1 MSLTTTVETFFDA
14 YRRQDTDAMLACFS
28 DGGTIHYIPAG
39 LEGPA
44 RQQGVAI
51 WTGLIDVFPDLT
63 NRIMALYVGDDGRS
77 VTVEVM
83 ISGTQAK
90 DGFGIP
96 NLGKRYEVPHAF
108 IITGSPDGGIDR
120 MTAYWDNAAWF
131 TMLGKT
137 TLA

>member
-1 MSLTTTVETFFDA
+1 MSLATTVGTFFDA
-14 YRRQDTDAMLACFS
+14 YRRQEVDAMLACFS
-28 DGGTIHYIPAG
+28 DKGTIHYIPAG
-39 LEGPA
+39 VKGPA
-44 RQQGVAI
+44 HQQGVAI

-96 NLGKRYEVPHAF
+96 NLGKRYELPHAF

-120 MTAYWDNAAWF
+120 MTAYWDNASWF
-131 TMLGKT
+131 TMLGRT
-137 TLA
+137 SLA

>member
-1 MSLTTTVETFFDA
+1 MSLTANVETFFEA
-14 YRRQDTDAMLACFS
+14 YRRKEIDAMLACFS
-28 DGGTIHYIPAG
+28 DEGTINYIPAG
-39 LEGPA
+39 LDGPVMEK
-44 RQQGVAI
+44 GVAI
-51 WTGLIDVFPDLT
+51 WSVLMDVFPDLT
-63 NRIMALYVGDDGRS
+63 NEITALYAGDDGCS

-96 NLGKRYEVPHAF
+96 NRGRKYVLPHSF
-108 IITGSPDGGIDR
+108 VITGSPDGAIDR

-137 TLA
+137 ALT